1 VLASILASILAWTLA
16 SRREAAQ
23 NQPKSWVPPLGCVA
37 LDRALH
43 LVEQHP
49 QFTKIDAVR
58 SHKLANNWIGQQLVD

>member
-1 VLASILASILAWTLA
+1 VKLRKT
-16 SRREAAQ
+16 
-23 NQPKSWVPPLGCVA
+23 NQRAGSPPLGCVA

-43 LVEQHP
+43 LVEQRP